1 MIWGK
6 FREITAGSNSLWSCV
21 WCKISIPLPTC
32 NLQNVSDEW
41 RNNKPSAKLD
51 TNTMKKWRRTTRSN
65 LKKNNTDRLSFVQ
78 IIICTNVII
87 VLLAGSIPACICA
100 SRRRI
105 IVRDFPFPFSHFAIV
120 VDDCVHSYWL
130 EGLVLLQ
137 RNCCSAVN
145 LKNDVCYCT
154 ISSPGSFEFLVSGI
168 VAKKYSHSRVLYTSQ
183 NISRACAI
191 FCQRR
196 GKQKNGA
203 YFA

>member
-1 MIWGK
+1 MIETTIALWTEPVRKKEKMIWGK

-65 LKKNNTDRLSFVQ
+65 LKKNNTDRLSFFQ
-78 IIICTNVII
+78 IIPCTNVII

-145 LKNDVCYCT
+145 LKNDVCSCT

-168 VAKKYSHSRVLYTSQ
+168 VAKKYSNSRALYTTQ
-183 NISRACAI
+183 NIR
-191 FCQRR
+191 
-196 GKQKNGA
+196 
-203 YFA
+203 

>member
-1 MIWGK
+1 MNEETINPVQ
-6 FREITAGSNSLWSCV
+6 S
-21 WCKISIPLPTC
+21 SIQTR
-32 NLQNVSDEW
+32 W
-41 RNNKPSAKLD
+41 RNEEEPRD
-51 TNTMKKWRRTTRSN
+51 RI

-145 LKNDVCYCT
+145 LKKWRMLLHNLEPRV
-154 ISSPGSFEFLVSGI
+154 IWVS
-168 VAKKYSHSRVLYTSQ
+168 
-183 NISRACAI
+183 
-191 FCQRR
+191 CQRYSC
-196 GKQKNGA
+196 KEIFTLSCIIHLTEYQ
-203 YFA
+203 

>member
-1 MIWGK
+1 MLVMNEETINPVQ
-6 FREITAGSNSLWSCV
+6 S
-21 WCKISIPLPTC
+21 SIQTR
-32 NLQNVSDEW
+32 W
-41 RNNKPSAKLD
+41 RNEEEPRD
-51 TNTMKKWRRTTRSN
+51 RI

-137 RNCCSAVN
+137 QNCCSAVN
-145 LKNDVCYCT
+145 LKNDVCSCT
-154 ISSPGSFEFLVSGI
+154 ISSQGSFEFFVSGI
-168 VAKKYSHSRVLYTSQ
+168 VATRYSTSC
-183 NISRACAI
+183 IHLTE
-191 FCQRR
+191 
-196 GKQKNGA
+196 
-203 YFA
+203 Y

>member
-1 MIWGK
+1 MLVMNEETINPVQ
-6 FREITAGSNSLWSCV
+6 S
-21 WCKISIPLPTC
+21 SIQTR
-32 NLQNVSDEW
+32 W
-41 RNNKPSAKLD
+41 RNEEEPRD
-51 TNTMKKWRRTTRSN
+51 RI

-145 LKNDVCYCT
+145 LKKWRMLLHNLEPRV
-154 ISSPGSFEFLVSGI
+154 IWVS
-168 VAKKYSHSRVLYTSQ
+168 
-183 NISRACAI
+183 
-191 FCQRR
+191 CQRYSC
-196 GKQKNGA
+196 KEIFTLSCIIHLTEYQ
-203 YFA
+203 